1 MRQLK
6 IKTFEQQFEERV
18 NCIFE
23 SIADYPST
31 YDLNRLF
38 DAYELISNALEI
50 SLNTVSVLVW
60 AIKNDGESFS
70 TSDVAK
76 AINITEWEVNR
87 AVNELSRLSY
97 VELHMDD
104 WYRIIVKT
112 SDVFMA
118 KFKWHLENI
127 NNTKQ

>member
-6 IKTFEQQFEERV
+6 IKTSEQQFEERV
-18 NCIFE
+18 NCIYE
-23 SIADYPST
+23 SFADYPST
-31 YDLNRLF
+31 YDLARLF

-60 AIKNDGESFS
+60 AIKNDEESFS

-76 AINITEWEVNR
+76 AVNVTEWEVDR
-87 AVNELSRLSY
+87 AINELSRLSLM
-97 VELHMDD
+97 ELHMDD
-104 WYRIIVKT
+104 CYRLIIKT
-112 SDVFMA
+112 SDVIMA

-127 NNTKQ
+127 NNTKK